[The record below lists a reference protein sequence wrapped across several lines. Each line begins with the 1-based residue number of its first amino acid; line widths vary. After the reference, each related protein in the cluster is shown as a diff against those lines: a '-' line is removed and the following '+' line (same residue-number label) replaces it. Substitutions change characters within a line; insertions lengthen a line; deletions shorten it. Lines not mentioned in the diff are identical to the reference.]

1 MNWWEYFKEAL
12 KGLAAHKVRAF
23 LSALGILFGVGSVVA
38 VVSVSAGARE
48 EILKQLRAMGASNVM
63 VRSLHNSGDLEKW
76 KRARARSGGSGLSV
90 READYFAKHCKL
102 IESYSPVKRLS
113 AVAKYGDRR
122 VGGEVVA
129 VRPAFR
135 AASGFTLSAGRF
147 LVQTDERDAR
157 RVCVIEEEVARTVFG
172 PGGALGQR
180 VWIDAE
186 PYEVVGVLEAKEV
199 SERKYEV
206 TDIRALNKRIYVP
219 LTTGLSRTTQDR
231 LSGEIDEVVF
241 RTRAEYDPREL
252 AASLEVFYESAHG
265 TAGVPAGERDYEV
278 TVTRDLI
285 RQAQETQ
292 RIFSIVLSAGAG
304 ISLLVGGI
312 GIMNIMLANIQE
324 RRREVGI
331 RRAMG
336 AAQADILWQF
346 LMEALC
352 ICLGGGLLGLALG
365 VGLSAAISY
374 WAEWATNISV
384 WGLTISLSVALLD
397 GMIFGTYPAWKAARL
412 DPIEA
417 LQYE

>member
-12 KGLAAHKVRAF
+12 KGLASHKVRAF

-48 EILKQLRAMGASNVM
+48 QILRQLRAMGASNVM
-63 VRSLHNSGDLEKW
+63 VRSLRSSGDLGRW
-76 KRARARSGGSGLSV
+76 KRARARTGGGLTV
-90 READYFAKHCKL
+90 QEAAYFASQCEM
-102 IESYSPVKRLS
+102 IESFCPMKQLS
-113 AVAKYGDRR
+113 AQAKHGDQQ
-122 VGGEVVA
+122 VGGEVMAVA
-129 VRPAFR
+129 PEFLAT
-135 AASGFTLSAGRF
+135 SGFSLSSGRF
-147 LVQTDERDAR
+147 LTPEDERLTR
-157 RVCVIEEEVARTVFG
+157 RVCVVEEEVARAVFG
-172 PGGALGQR
+172 PQGALGQR

-206 TDIRALNKRIYVP
+206 TDIAALNRRIYVP
-219 LTTGLSRTTQDR
+219 LATGLARTTRDR
-231 LSGEIDEVVF
+231 LAGEVDEVIF
-241 RTRAEYDPREL
+241 RARPDVDPRKL
-252 AASLEVFYESAHG
+252 AASVSRFYDSAHG
-265 TAGVPAGERDYEV
+265 TAGVPAEERDYEV
-278 TVTRDLI
+278 TVTLDLV

-292 RIFSIVLSAGAG
+292 RVFSIVLAAGAG

-336 AAQADILWQF
+336 ATQLDILWQF
-346 LMEALC
+346 LFEALC
-352 ICLGGGLLGLALG
+352 VCLGGGVLGLGLG
-365 VGLSAAISY
+365 VALSAAINY
-374 WAEWATNISV
+374 WAEWLTDISV
-384 WGLTISLSVALLD
+384 WGLSVSLAVAILD
-397 GMIFGTYPAWKAARL
+397 GVIFGTYPAWKAARL

>member
-1 MNWWEYFKEAL
+1 MNWWEYLKEAL
-12 KGLAAHKVRAF
+12 KGLGGHKVRAF

-48 EILKQLRAMGASNVM
+48 QILTQLRAMGASNVM
-63 VRSLHNSGDLEKW
+63 VRSLRSRGDLEKW
-76 KRARARSGGSGLSV
+76 KRARARTGGGLTV
-90 READYFAKHCKL
+90 READYFAQRCEL
-102 IESYSPVKRLS
+102 VESYCPVKRLS
-113 AVAKYGDRR
+113 VRAKYGDRR

-129 VRPAFR
+129 VRPAFLST
-135 AASGFTLSAGRF
+135 SGFALAAGRF
-147 LVQTDERDAR
+147 FSPEDERRAG
-157 RVCVIEEEVARTVFG
+157 RVCVVEEQVAEAVFG

-186 PYEVVGVLEAKEV
+186 PYEIVGVLEAKQV

-206 TDIRALNKRIYVP
+206 ADIAALNKRIYLP
-219 LTTGLSRTTQDR
+219 LSTGLARTTRDR
-231 LSGEIDEVVF
+231 LGGEIDEVVF
-241 RTRAEYDPREL
+241 KARTDVDPRKLAEYVGR
-252 AASLEVFYESAHG
+252 FYESAHG
-265 TAGVPAGERDYEV
+265 MAGVKPEERDYEV
-278 TVTRDLI
+278 TVTLDLV
-285 RQAQETQ
+285 RQVQETQ
-292 RIFSIVLSAGAG
+292 RVFSIVLAAGAG

-336 AAQADILWQF
+336 ATQRDILWQF

-352 ICLGGGLLGLALG
+352 VCLGGGLLGLGLG
-365 VGLSAAISY
+365 IGLSAAINY
-374 WAEWATNISV
+374 WAEWVTDISL
-384 WGLTISLSVALLD
+384 WGLTLSLGVAVLD
-397 GMIFGTYPAWKAARL
+397 GAAFGTYPAWKAARL

>member
-1 MNWWEYFKEAL
+1 MDWWEYFKEAL

-48 EILKQLRAMGASNVM
+48 QILRQLRAMGASNVM
-63 VRSLHNSGDLEKW
+63 VRSMRSAGDLGKW
-76 KRARARSGGSGLSV
+76 KRARARTGGGLTI
-90 READYFAKHCKL
+90 REAKYFAAGSRL
-102 IESYSPVKRLS
+102 IESYSPVKKLS
-113 AVAKYGDRR
+113 ARAKYGDRR

-129 VRPAFR
+129 VRPEFLAT
-135 AASGFTLSAGRF
+135 SGFSLSAGRF
-147 LVQTDERDAR
+147 LSPEDELAAR
-157 RVCVIEEEVARTVFG
+157 RVCVVEEQVVRAVFG

-186 PYEVVGVLEAKEV
+186 PYEIVGVLEAKQV

-206 TDIRALNKRIYVP
+206 TDIAALNKRIYVP
-219 LTTGLSRTTQDR
+219 LNTGLSRTTRDR
-231 LSGEIDEVVF
+231 LAGEIDEVVF
-241 RTRAEYDPREL
+241 RARPEVDPRRL
-252 AASLEVFYESAHG
+252 AAALGRFYESAHG
-265 TAGVPAGERDYEV
+265 MANVKPEERDYEV
-278 TVTRDLI
+278 TVTLDLV

-292 RIFSIVLSAGAG
+292 RVFSIVLAAGAG

-336 AAQADILWQF
+336 ATQSDILWQF

-352 ICLGGGLLGLALG
+352 VCLGGGLLGLGLG
-365 VGLSAAISY
+365 VGLSAAINY
-374 WAEWATNISV
+374 WAEWVTDISL
-384 WGLTISLSVALLD
+384 WGLALSLGVAILD
-397 GMIFGTYPAWKAARL
+397 GVAFGTYPAWKAARL